1 MIQPKMTSANQA
13 DGSFNHTN
21 FAKPVI
27 VHRVAKSTRKIDFFD
42 SDEEEAPAQAQPVY
56 QAAQNTYNQNDY

>member
-1 MIQPKMTSANQA
+1 MMQPKMTNANQA

-27 VHRVAKSTRKIDFFD
+27 VQRKAQPSKKLDFFD
-42 SDEEEAPAQAQPVY
+42 SDEEEAPA
-56 QAAQNTYNQNDY
+56 